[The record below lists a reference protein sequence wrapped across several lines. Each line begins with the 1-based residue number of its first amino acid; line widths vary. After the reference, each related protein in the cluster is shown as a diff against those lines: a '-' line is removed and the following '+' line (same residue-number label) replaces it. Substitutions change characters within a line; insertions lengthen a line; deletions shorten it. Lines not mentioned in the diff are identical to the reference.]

1 MAITQGSYSVGGADP
16 GGYDGHYADLK
27 LAFDDINTPFTG
39 DITLTIVAS
48 HAQGA
53 EATKNFFSTGIYTL
67 KITSDLPVN
76 GDVDGGHIITIA
88 SATIA
93 CIRIPSFSRGNIVIE
108 RLNIRFTSTT
118 ASRSGID
125 LTFYSS
131 GTTLGILIQDCLI
144 DMRNSTT
151 THGYAG
157 ILVNTTSAS
166 VSKPVSAYVFNC
178 MVVGHRANSVNG
190 AFHFTGNAYG
200 PIWCENC
207 VAQNRAGQ
215 TTATGFYAQ
224 AQPGTTIRN
233 CTSTNGGSSIGNYYG
248 ITNSYGYNNL
258 SDDATGA
265 DIGWAIGANN
275 QVSVTMADEYTST
288 DPADGATWFEPKSTG
303 SARDGGAAAQVPG
316 NNHGAIE
323 TIARPH
329 DTNKYSIG
337 AKEYPS
343 SPVITGHP
351 SLEQVDE
358 GTPASF
364 TVVATDATGYQWEE
378 GPLPGVGEARVF
390 ADMTGE
396 TSDVLD
402 ILSAGSSL
410 HQYQYRCKVS
420 NAAGEVTSDAAYLL
434 INGLPEPGGGGAT
447 SPERPTVSLTGI
459 NGLELT
465 FDVAG
470 DADVFRAEVTDP
482 TSQVAAYAETTV
494 EGALVVT
501 LPHENIEY
509 VVSVYAGNFGSVVWS
524 LPGYVLVIL
533 VAPSPVPSP
542 PGEPLDISDE
552 EPIFSDVDPELRT
565 DHQGNI
571 LVLTNAQAMTA
582 SIENIF
588 DMSPGELV
596 MDPLFGGEMK
606 NMIAQNID
614 RSSAAFVRMAINH
627 SLKQDPRVK
636 RDKLTVIP
644 RPSERVFKVILE
656 FSENEGY
663 IRGLFETLLEK

>member
-1 MAITQGSYSVGGADP
+1 MAVSQGSFTVGGLAAD
-16 GGYDGHYADLK
+16 YLT
-27 LAFDDINTPFTG
+27 LATAFGDVASPLTG
-39 DITLTIVAS
+39 DLTFTVIANHSSSAAGTLL
-48 HAQGA
+48 G
-53 EATKNFFSTGIYTL
+53 L
-67 KITSDLPVN
+67 DLQAHRLTVTADVGPQ
-76 GDVDGGHIITIA
+76 GDVDGGRII
-88 SATIA
+88 SMATDAAA
-93 CIRIPSFSRGNIVIE
+93 CYVANVVDSIGGGEVVIE
-108 RLNIRFTSTT
+108 RLNVRNTGPDYDAAAIHITTGTSGVALFGIVRDCIVDNRNATS
-118 ASRSGID
+118 AQSGSAID
-125 LTFYSS
+125 LTVLP
-131 GTTLGILIQDCLI
+131 TP
-144 DMRNSTT
+144 
-151 THGYAG
+151 
-157 ILVNTTSAS
+157 AS
-166 VSKPVSAYVFNC
+166 RVHTMYVSNC
-178 MVVGHRANSVNG
+178 MVVGHYSQSNSACFELRG
-190 AFHFTGNAYG
+190 QYYG
-200 PIWCENC
+200 YVVCENC
-207 VAQNRAGQ
+207 VAQPNSAVAA
-215 TTATGFYAQ
+215 ATGFLITV
-224 AQPGTTIRN
+224 GNNVVVRN
-233 CTSTNGGSSIGNYYG
+233 CVGVGGGVTYG
-248 ITNSYGYNNL
+248 DFYGTADAAGYNNM
-258 SDDATGA
+258 SEDGHAA
-265 DIGWAIGANN
+265 DELWNIGAGN
-275 QVSVTMADEYTST
+275 VALITPADEYISV
-288 DPADGATWFEPKSTG
+288 DPDDGATWFEPKSTG